1 MDAWDR
7 ERAYCL
13 EISVDDAQVM
23 GTVQVSGYPHQLLTK
38 KVGWLVDSI
47 QVEMGMSTS
56 FSLATLGLSSST
68 A

>member
-1 MDAWDR
+1 MDAWDG

-23 GTVQVSGYPHQLLTK
+23 GMVQVSGYPHQLLTK

-47 QVEMGMSTS
+47 RVEMGMSTS
-56 FSLATLGLSSST
+56 FSLAALGLSSST